1 MRGKLLRLAAGLTN
15 PWEDAG
21 VTKLLNALPLA
32 LIACTAAA
40 CSAAEDSTSG
50 EPQFHNT
57 STTET
62 SADNAEST
70 EASPSPTAGKD
81 KEGDSGLKEQAK
93 EDFIATN
100 LGHATSTVYGVSSP
114 NDRVA
119 CTVTEDQGL
128 IGCSVMFADPPLYPA
143 TGQPLWLSNSVNF
156 DANAGFY
163 PNVKMGGDAAA
174 PTRLEAGNTVTMNG
188 VTFESV
194 SEDEFTVKIDGHHF
208 TVKDDGEYYS
218 DTFPP
223 EPDGEGKAMT
233 GTICGD
239 LGNGEYVYAKENGTN
254 CARAMEVLEYYN
266 NYDFAPTEGGNRGYL
281 MEDDFSCSY
290 NADPGWPDEP
300 DYRWLGCS
308 IEDGGAV
315 VVLDPTARAL
325 VSEKGGQR

>member
-1 MRGKLLRLAAGLTN
+1 MNKLLTTLS
-15 PWEDAG
+15 
-21 VTKLLNALPLA
+21 VA
-32 LIACTAAA
+32 LIASTTAAA
-40 CSAAEDSTSG
+40 CSSAEDSTSG
-50 EPQFHNT
+50 EPQFQ
-57 STTET
+57 SAASAEA
-62 SADNAEST
+62 SADNAKSAE
-70 EASPSPTAGKD
+70 ESPSPASTSAKD
-81 KEGDSGLKEQAK
+81 EENDSGLKEQAK

-143 TGQPLWLSNSVNF
+143 TGQPFWLSNSVNF

-163 PNVKMGGDAAA
+163 PNVKMGGDVAV
-174 PTRLEAGNTVTMNG
+174 PTTLEAGSTVTMNG
-188 VTFESV
+188 VTFESL
-194 SEDEFTVKIDGHHF
+194 SKDEFTVKIDSHHF

-223 EPDGEGKAMT
+223 EPDGEGEAMT

-239 LGNGEYVYAKENGTN
+239 LGNREYVYAKENGTN
-254 CARAMEVLEYYN
+254 CARAMEVLEYYK
-266 NYDFAPTEGGNRGYL
+266 NYDFAPMEGGNRGYL

-300 DYRWLGCS
+300 EYRWLGCS
-308 IEDGGAV
+308 IDDGGEV
-315 VVLDPTARAL
+315 VVLDPDARAL
-325 VSEKGGQR
+325 VSEKGDYR